1 MNDFFFSAHAFLL
14 TCITIIQIIIY
25 DRKGQTVRPSSLS
38 HPLGEPHLHHRLQL
52 LGRLCYWIYIFS
64 LFFQTT
70 KIPSSLYLIYTL
82 VCPESSSL
90 LTYFTALSSCKLII
104 SAIKYFPQAYLNFRR
119 KSTYIEEFSL
129 YAGSKGFNI
138 GNILLD
144 FTGGMLSEIQLF
156 MIAILTGMH
165 SLLEEW
171 SLGAWKSL
179 FGNFVK
185 LGLGYLSIIFDIVFM
200 VQHYCLYK
208 DKERKSVVVEC
219 MSLVSSLSL

>member
-1 MNDFFFSAHAFLL
+1 M
-14 TCITIIQIIIY
+14 
-25 DRKGQTVRPSSLS
+25 
-38 HPLGEPHLHHRLQL
+38 
-52 LGRLCYWIYIFS
+52 
-64 LFFQTT
+64 
-70 KIPSSLYLIYTL
+70 
-82 VCPESSSL
+82 
-90 LTYFTALSSCKLII
+90 
-104 SAIKYFPQAYLNFRR
+104 NFRR
-119 KSTYIEEFSL
+119 KSTYIEAFSL